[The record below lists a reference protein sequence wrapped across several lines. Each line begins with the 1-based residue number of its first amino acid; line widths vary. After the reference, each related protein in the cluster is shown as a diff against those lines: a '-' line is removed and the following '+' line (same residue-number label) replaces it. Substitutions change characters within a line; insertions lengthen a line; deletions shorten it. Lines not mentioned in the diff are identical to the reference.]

1 MPPKP
6 KFTREEIVA
15 AALEL
20 VSEIGMM
27 SMRQNIKES
36 GVEQCQFIWEST
48 SAQRA

>member
-20 VSEIGMM
+20 VSAKGM
-27 SMRQNIKES
+27 EAL
-36 GVEQCQFIWEST
+36 T
-48 SAQRA
+48 SRDLGA